1 MKTNVNKDTGSNQ
14 PLLHGSHYEN
24 KCSSSLKQLG
34 LELPYPTP
42 AHTPK
47 KNSIFFF
54 WDACTSMFTASPAR
68 KQNQPSCPPSSEWT
82 RNVKYTHK
90 IEFYSVTKQNEKKKK
105 PQMNWWDYTKVQWA
119 RLPVAG
125 YHTVKARIVLLTKYP
140 ASNCG
145 ESQPLSCS
153 FNLSG

>member
-105 PQMNWWDYTKVQWA
+105 TTDELV
-119 RLPVAG
+119 RLHKSTMSQVTG
-125 YHTVKARIVLLTKYP
+125 CRISY
-140 ASNCG
+140 C
-145 ESQPLSCS
+145 ESQNCVTY
-153 FNLSG
+153 